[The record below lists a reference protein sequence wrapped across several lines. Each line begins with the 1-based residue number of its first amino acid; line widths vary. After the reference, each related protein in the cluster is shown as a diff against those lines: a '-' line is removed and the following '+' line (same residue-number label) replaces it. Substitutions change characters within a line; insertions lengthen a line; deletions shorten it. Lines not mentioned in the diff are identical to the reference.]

1 MQDYS
6 TILRRLERQFFRDQ
20 IAALQLQM
28 PEGIIIRLLDQV
40 ENIRQEDIAH
50 RVVLDKGAVARAVAR
65 LENKNLVVRSV
76 SANCRREKLVSL
88 TEEGRRL
95 AGQLEQVVQRWRAVC
110 MAGFTPEEQAL
121 YDSFLTRIV
130 ANVKEYREGENHG

>member
-6 TILRRLERQFFRDQ
+6 TILRRLERQYFRDQ
-20 IAALQLQM
+20 MATLGLQM
-28 PEGIIIRLLDQV
+28 PEGMILRLLDQV

-65 LENKNLVVRSV
+65 LENKGLVARNV

-88 TEEGRRL
+88 TEDGQKL
-95 AGQLEQVVQRWRAVC
+95 AGQLEQVVRRWRGIC
-110 MAGFTPEEQAL
+110 MADFTPEEQAR

-130 ANVKEYREGENHG
+130 DNVREYREGENHG